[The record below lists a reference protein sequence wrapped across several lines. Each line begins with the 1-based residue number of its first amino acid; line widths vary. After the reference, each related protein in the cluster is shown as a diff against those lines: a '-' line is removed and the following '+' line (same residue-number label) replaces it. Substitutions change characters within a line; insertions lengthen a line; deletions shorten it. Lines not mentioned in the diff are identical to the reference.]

1 MSIHISIITIHQI
14 WPSWQSN
21 KLHHRNVKTHC
32 TQSQYN
38 SILPRSVASY
48 SVIRI
53 IAKQIQITFTITQFT
68 ILWLAMHDDVT
79 GIKVFNKCQITCHI
93 LQFTFQLDK
102 SHFREYRQM
111 NSAIY

>member
-1 MSIHISIITIHQI
+1 MSIHISIITINQI

-21 KLHHRNVKTHC
+21 ELHHRTLY
-32 TQSQYN
+32 TI
-38 SILPRSVASY
+38 SIAFLPRSVASY

-53 IAKQIQITFTITQFT
+53 ISKQIQITFTITQFT